1 MGLAA
6 SIRHNPLPKFGHY
19 PWWRA
24 QPRRRSHFSLTDRAH
39 PNIVSGCKFPPSNSA
54 TSPYLLPRFC
64 QVSPDATDGS
74 PVLTGR
80 TDLYVDQRV
89 RKIFLKSRGGFYWN
103 YVRYGDKE
111 SSDHE
116 IFSLAGNKWG
126 NGAQVLGCLLCC
138 ERVVRVIT
146 SRYEE
151 KRGFWNRF
159 MLNAAQS
166 SVKVI

>member
-1 MGLAA
+1 MW
-6 SIRHNPLPKFGHY
+6 I
-19 PWWRA
+19 
-24 QPRRRSHFSLTDRAH
+24 
-39 PNIVSGCKFPPSNSA
+39 SGSA
-54 TSPYLLPRFC
+54 
-64 QVSPDATDGS
+64 
-74 PVLTGR
+74 
-80 TDLYVDQRV
+80 
-89 RKIFLKSRGGFYWN
+89 KIFLKAAGGFYLN

-126 NGAQVLGCLLCC
+126 NGTQILGYLLCC

-151 KRGFWNRF
+151 KRGLWNRF